1 MNGNKPG
8 LAFLNLL
15 QPTFQTSIP
24 PGDYTMNR
32 FSPPPIV
39 PPTGTPGKIMT
50 LKSANSPYTTQ
61 LTLGVSTN
69 RYGLTLMQRTPRNC
83 HLPLPIAHH
92 SVHQPQ
98 HPCIPIQTTNPH
110 SPEGCHPIGVFSAVT
125 HNINPETAMPP
136 PRSMAAPLSSS
147 APVPTVNTRMNMVS
161 HIVSCTMGVLAAAP
175 LSAPI
180 NTGAPSVRAP
190 TTVLSYAPPAEFCP
204 IVTPLITDAWDLEL

>member
-8 LAFLNLL
+8 LAFSNLS

-24 PGDYTMNR
+24 PGDYTMNG
-32 FSPPPIV
+32 FSLPPIV
-39 PPTGTPGKIMT
+39 PPTGTPG
-50 LKSANSPYTTQ
+50 
-61 LTLGVSTN
+61 VSTN
-69 RYGLTLMQRTPRNC
+69 GYGLTLMQRTPRNRRC
-83 HLPLPIAHH
+83 NLSNVTCFHTQAQANSHLPLPITHH

-136 PRSMAAPLSSS
+136 PRSMATPLSSS
-147 APVPTVNTRMNMVS
+147 APVPTVDTRTNMVS
-161 HIVSCTMGVLAAAP
+161 HIVSHTMGVLAAAP
-175 LSAPI
+175 LSAPV

-190 TTVLSYAPPAEFCP
+190 TTALSYAPPAEFCP
-204 IVTPLITDAWDLEL
+204 VVTPLIADAWDLEL